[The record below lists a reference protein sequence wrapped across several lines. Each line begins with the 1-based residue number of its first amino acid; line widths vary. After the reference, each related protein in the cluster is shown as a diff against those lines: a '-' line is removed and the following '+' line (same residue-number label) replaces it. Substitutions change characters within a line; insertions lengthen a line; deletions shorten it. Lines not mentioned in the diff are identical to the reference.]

1 MPTASAAPTPP
12 LNPEQHRKLTEALER
27 LDALHRA
34 HCPVCT
40 APDAT
45 AAELPQVRVPNAVH
59 YVDELCRVLGLA
71 EQPLPRL
78 LGAVRGGAR

>member
-12 LNPEQHRKLTEALER
+12 LDPER

-34 HCPVCT
+34 HCAVCT

-45 AAELPQVRVPNAVH
+45 PAELPQVRVPNAAH

-71 EQPLPRL
+71 ERPLPRL